1 MGTSSSC
8 EIDLGLAVLS
18 VLLEPGMTVTRGDLA
33 EVCGCSKY
41 RIEEIEK
48 QALKRFERLARQKG
62 LHNYLDE

>member
-1 MGTSSSC
+1 
-8 EIDLGLAVLS
+8 
-18 VLLEPGMTVTRGDLA
+18 MTVTRGDLA